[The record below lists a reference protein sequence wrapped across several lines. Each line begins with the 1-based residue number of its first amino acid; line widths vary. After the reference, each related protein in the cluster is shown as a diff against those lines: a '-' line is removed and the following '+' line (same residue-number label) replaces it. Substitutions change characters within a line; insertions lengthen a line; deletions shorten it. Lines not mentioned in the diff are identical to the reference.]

1 MATTPAAAEGAAIL
15 NTLGDFTSREN
26 WDKFFALRGTGD
38 SFEWYAEW
46 EDLEAPLLS
55 LLQGCGAAAAAEGG
69 KGKGPEILVPG
80 CGSSVLSEQLYDAGF
95 RRVTNVDFSR
105 VLIADM
111 LRRHARVRPEMRWR
125 VMDMTDMQGGL
136 DALMEPEAGT
146 QLGMKYLNESKR
158 VLKPGG
164 KFACLTLAES
174 HVLALLLSAFRFG
187 WEMSIQA
194 IGNGSSKKSA
204 FQTFMVVMVKG
215 KTGVVHPI
223 QSLLD
228 QSAKF
233 CNTKQANDVIHS
245 LEKENTIR
253 ESYSSGGDVILSL
266 RDLQLGAVGDLKVI
280 IPGRRRMFI
289 LGEQGNSLYCYK
301 AVLLDARKRTETFV
315 YHCGV
320 FIVPKARAHEWLFA
334 SEEGQWHVVESAKT
348 ARLIMVFL
356 DSRHANAD
364 MDIIQNDLSPLVKD
378 LEPGNPEE
386 EARIPFMMAGDGVK
400 QREILQEVTSEITG
414 PMVVEDVVYENS
426 DGDQSSMPEKRYR
439 RLVFK
444 RNSGLVQSEA
454 LLVRD
459 STSDKADEK
468 NQKLPSASKKRRN
481 QKKGS
486 SGSKTVLRIDHSY
499 LGSSYHSSII
509 SGLSLIASALD
520 SAVGSGTKVST
531 TVIGLGAGSLPM
543 FLRVCLPFL
552 NIQVVELDPLVEEL
566 AKKFFGFSTDE
577 QLQVHLGDGI
587 KFIEDVA
594 VANNGATT
602 QLNSNGNENN
612 AVKVLIVDVDSSD
625 VSSGLS
631 CPHANFVDDSFLLAT
646 KKFLAEGGLFI
657 INLVSRSSTVRE
669 MVVSR
674 LKVAFEHL
682 YSLHLE
688 EDLNEVL
695 FATPSERCLDINNMD
710 EAVSK
715 LKAMLKFPV
724 DVESDVKKLQKL
736 Q

>member
-1 MATTPAAAEGAAIL
+1 MATTPAAAAAAAAAGGAAIL
-15 NTLGDFTSREN
+15 DTLGDFTSREN

-46 EDLEAPLLS
+46 EDLRAPLLS
-55 LLQGCGAAAAAEGG
+55 LLHGCGGGAEGG
-69 KGKGPEILVPG
+69 GGGKAPEILVPG
-80 CGSSVLSEQLYDAGF
+80 CGSSVLSERLYDAGF

-105 VLIADM
+105 VLVADM
-111 LRRHARVRPEMRWR
+111 LRRHARARPEMRWR
-125 VMDMTDMQGGL
+125 VMDMTDMQFTDGSFDVILDKGGL

-146 QLGMKYLNESKR
+146 KLGMKYLNEAKR
-158 VLKPGG
+158 VLKSGG

-174 HVLALLLSAFRFG
+174 HVLALLLSEFRFG
-187 WEMSIQA
+187 WDMSIQA
-194 IGNGSSKKSA
+194 IGNESSKSA
-204 FQTFMVVMVKG
+204 FQTFMVVM
-215 KTGVVHPI
+215 
-223 QSLLD
+223 
-228 QSAKF
+228 
-233 CNTKQANDVIHS
+233 ANDVIHS

-253 ESYSSGGDVILSL
+253 ESYSSGVDVTLSL

-289 LGEQGNSLYCYK
+289 LGDQGNSLYCYK

-320 FIVPKARAHEWLFA
+320 FIVPKVRAHEWLFA
-334 SEEGQWHVVESAKT
+334 SEEGQWHVVESAKA

-364 MDIIQNDLSPLVKD
+364 MDVIKNDLSPLVKD

-426 DGDQSSMPEKRYR
+426 DEDQSSMTEKMFR
-439 RLVFK
+439 RLIFK

-454 LLVRD
+454 LLVKD
-459 STSDKADEK
+459 STSDKADENNK
-468 NQKLPSASKKRRN
+468 KSPSASKKRRN
-481 QKKGS
+481 QKKGP

-520 SAVGSGTKVST
+520 SAAVAGTKVST
-531 TVIGLGAGSLPM
+531 TVIGLGAGTLPM
-543 FLRVCLPFL
+543 FLRGCLPFL
-552 NIQVVELDPLVEEL
+552 DIKVVELDPLVEEV
-566 AKKFFGFSTDE
+566 AKKYFGFSTDE

-587 KFIEDVA
+587 KFIDDIA
-594 VANNGATT
+594 VANSGATT
-602 QLNSNGNENN
+602 QQLMSTGNENN
-612 AVKVLIVDVDSSD
+612 AVKILIVDVDSSD

-631 CPHANFVDDSFLLAT
+631 CPHANFVEDSFLLAV
-646 KKFLAEGGLFI
+646 KKFLDEGGLFI
-657 INLVSRSSTVRE
+657 INLVSRSSAVRE

-674 LKVAFEHL
+674 LKAAFEHL

-695 FATPSERCLDINNMD
+695 FATPSERCLDNNNMD
-710 EAVSK
+710 EAVAK

-724 DVESDVKKLQKL
+724 NVESDMKKLQKL

>member
-1 MATTPAAAEGAAIL
+1 MATTPAAAGGAAIL
-15 NTLGDFTSREN
+15 DTLGDFTSREN

-46 EDLEAPLLS
+46 EDLRSPLLS
-55 LLQGCGAAAAAEGG
+55 LLQGCGGG
-69 KGKGPEILVPG
+69 GGGGGGKGPEILVPG
-80 CGSSVLSEQLYDAGF
+80 CGSSVLSEKLYDAGF
-95 RRVTNVDFSR
+95 RHITNVDFSR
-105 VLIADM
+105 VLVADM
-111 LRRHARVRPEMRWR
+111 LRRHARARPEMRWR
-125 VMDMTDMQGGL
+125 VMDMTDMQFTDGSFDVILDKGGL

-146 QLGMKYLNESKR
+146 KLGMKYLNEAKR
-158 VLKPGG
+158 VLKSGG

-174 HVLALLLSAFRFG
+174 HVLALLLSEFRFG
-187 WEMSIQA
+187 WDMSIQA
-194 IGNGSSKKSA
+194 IGNESSKKSA
-204 FQTFMVVMVKG
+204 FQTFMVVM
-215 KTGVVHPI
+215 
-223 QSLLD
+223 
-228 QSAKF
+228 
-233 CNTKQANDVIHS
+233 ANDVIHS

-253 ESYSSGGDVILSL
+253 ESYSSGVDVTLSL

-289 LGEQGNSLYCYK
+289 LGDQGNSLYCYK

-320 FIVPKARAHEWLFA
+320 FIVPKVRAHEWLFA
-334 SEEGQWHVVESAKT
+334 SEEGQWHVVESAKA

-364 MDIIQNDLSPLVKD
+364 MDVIKNDLSPLVKD

-426 DGDQSSMPEKRYR
+426 DEDQSSMTEKMFR
-439 RLVFK
+439 RLIFK

-454 LLVRD
+454 LLVKD
-459 STSDKADEK
+459 STSDKADENNK
-468 NQKLPSASKKRRN
+468 KSPSASKKRRN

-520 SAVGSGTKVST
+520 SAAVAGTKVST
-531 TVIGLGAGSLPM
+531 TVIGLGAGTLPM
-543 FLRVCLPFL
+543 FLRGCLPFL
-552 NIQVVELDPLVEEL
+552 DIKVVELDPLVEEV
-566 AKKFFGFSTDE
+566 AKKYFGFSTDE

-587 KFIEDVA
+587 KFIDDIA
-594 VANNGATT
+594 VANNGAISQ
-602 QLNSNGNENN
+602 QLMSNGNENN
-612 AVKVLIVDVDSSD
+612 AVKILIVDVDSSD
-625 VSSGLS
+625 VRSGLS
-631 CPHANFVDDSFLLAT
+631 CPHANFVEDSFLLAV
-646 KKFLAEGGLFI
+646 KKFLDEGGLFI
-657 INLVSRSSTVRE
+657 INLVSRSSAVRE

-695 FATPSERCLDINNMD
+695 FATPSERCLDVNNMD
-710 EAVSK
+710 EAVAK

-724 DVESDVKKLQKL
+724 DVESDMKRLQKL